1 VTTLSSKDWHQIL
14 ARGVLTALLF
24 QGFLTGNPLWVIA
37 AIFHQFPLF
46 SIGLQYGLR
55 PFLIGSAVS
64 LCCITLLSGVKP
76 ALLQGL
82 FFLIPCLLVIFLAL
96 RHRQVSNTQV
106 EWYPIGRV
114 VACLTAYTLGLAAFL
129 SITLL
134 TNDNLQMLQQT
145 FLEGMGK
152 FNPNMEALY
161 QPFIVQLVMILPAFL
176 ASFLFLFTLINA
188 VFAQSVLQ
196 RFSCNLRPT
205 PSMIHFELPWW
216 PWWALAVIGIF
227 AFFGSGQV
235 GTISINML
243 WALLNAFML
252 EGLAIIHSYSTKYE
266 QRNLFLWIFYTLM
279 VVFGWLALPVLI
291 VGIFEPWL
299 NLKERLCK
307 I

>member
-1 VTTLSSKDWHQIL
+1 MTTLSSKDWHQIL

-82 FFLIPCLLVIFLAL
+82 FFLVPCLLVIFLAL
-96 RHRQVSNTQV
+96 RHRQVSNNQV

-145 FLEGMGK
+145 FLEGLGK

-161 QPFIVQLVMILPAFL
+161 RPFIVELVMILPAFF

-216 PWWALAVIGIF
+216 PWWALAVIGIL
-227 AFFGSGQV
+227 AFFGSGSV

>member
-1 VTTLSSKDWHQIL
+1 
-14 ARGVLTALLF
+14 
-24 QGFLTGNPLWVIA
+24 
-37 AIFHQFPLF
+37 
-46 SIGLQYGLR
+46 
-55 PFLIGSAVS
+55 
-64 LCCITLLSGVKP
+64 
-76 ALLQGL
+76 
-82 FFLIPCLLVIFLAL
+82 
-96 RHRQVSNTQV
+96 
-106 EWYPIGRV
+106 
-114 VACLTAYTLGLAAFL
+114 
-129 SITLL
+129 
-134 TNDNLQMLQQT
+134 
-145 FLEGMGK
+145 
-152 FNPNMEALY
+152 
-161 QPFIVQLVMILPAFL
+161 
-176 ASFLFLFTLINA
+176 
-188 VFAQSVLQ
+188 
-196 RFSCNLRPT
+196 
-205 PSMIHFELPWW
+205 MIHFELPWW